1 MIGDK
6 HIEPTSLHVRIV
18 IRDYVKEVDR
28 FFGVFL
34 YDESYKGLSKICT
47 DSETR
52 TFLKKLKAKE
62 QSI

>member
-1 MIGDK
+1 MIGEK
-6 HIEPTSLHVRIV
+6 HIKPYPYRIV